1 MSPDADDARSKDVEQ
16 AMDEQADSM
25 EERLGE
31 LGDHVDDAEQKS
43 KVTRDIAGP
52 GDEAPVR
59 AVTGEK
65 TEEGGA
71 QDDPTTMVNQ
81 PGAAED

>member
-1 MSPDADDARSKDVEQ
+1 
-16 AMDEQADSM
+16 MDEQADTM
-25 EERLGE
+25 QERLGK

-43 KVTRDIAGP
+43 KVARDIAGP

-59 AVTGEK
+59 AVTGEE

-71 QDDPTTMVNQ
+71 QDDPTATVNQ
-81 PGAAED
+81 PGEAKD